1 MKKRLVTALSVFM
14 IAALAACGAKKEK
27 ASLEDTPWN
36 HGSFAIMET
45 DDGYYYNQG
54 KGGVLHSENQYV
66 RQALTYHEKASGN
79 EIFLCNKPECN
90 HDGGNDC
97 EATYKSIKV
106 DNSVLYDGSIYILGT
121 ETEGTMVSVNL
132 YKAALDGS
140 AMDKVGCVIQ
150 AENTNNQKIYC
161 SKSVTFYK
169 FDQAIDSGFIIHN
182 GNAYVTYFLQFGE
195 GSSGLKGAGLCR
207 MSLEDG
213 STEEIYQMEY
223 LSSSFPIRVTGIG
236 DYVYFNLGKLGT
248 TDKSRRYVI
257 STKEVQKVDEG
268 FIGTEEEEKKTGNDY
283 PKFVSIFY
291 SEDRV
296 YGYPSDVYY
305 EDGIHF
311 LALDAKTGQ
320 VMEDE
325 EIVIHNGEGGEDY
338 GAVKT
343 AFLYDGKLFVG
354 FENVACF
361 YDLKGNLLG
370 RVKAPLDL
378 IGTNAFGESLLGD
391 GSTSLTAATLYRD
404 YKISNGNL
412 YFLLSSQAEVMMDFE
427 EMIETGETYYWQYVH
442 VFSCPLEDAMQG
454 KDSWKEAY
462 VTTQGR

>member
-1 MKKRLVTALSVFM
+1 
-14 IAALAACGAKKEK
+14 
-27 ASLEDTPWN
+27 
-36 HGSFAIMET
+36 MET

-106 DNSVLYDGSIYILGT
+106 DNSVLYDESIYVLGT

-140 AMDKVGCVIQ
+140 A
-150 AENTNNQKIYC
+150 KIYC

-213 STEEIYQMEY
+213 
-223 LSSSFPIRVTGIG
+223 
-236 DYVYFNLGKLGT
+236 
-248 TDKSRRYVI
+248 
-257 STKEVQKVDEG
+257 
-268 FIGTEEEEKKTGNDY
+268 
-283 PKFVSIFY
+283 
-291 SEDRV
+291 
-296 YGYPSDVYY
+296 
-305 EDGIHF
+305 IHF
-311 LALDAKTGQ
+311 VALDAKTGQ

-325 EIVIHNGEGGEDY
+325 EIVIHNGEGGENY

-370 RVKAPLDL
+370 KVQAPLDL
-378 IGTNAFGESLLGD
+378 LGTNAFGESLLGD
-391 GSTSLTAATLYRD
+391 PTSITAATLYRD

-412 YFLLSSQAEVMMDFE
+412 YFLLSSQAEIMMDFE
-427 EMIETGETYYWQYVH
+427 EMIETGETYYWQN
-442 VFSCPLEDAMQG
+442 
-454 KDSWKEAY
+454 
-462 VTTQGR
+462 